1 MTSISSSATGDFSGT
16 IPCRSGF
23 FAGMIGGN
31 SNSMRAAI
39 IGQLS
44 RPLRAAL
51 FVIPAIVTLRW
62 PLPIVAATLRG
73 EGIIDRTVLA
83 FIAPFVL
90 MLIGLPGF
98 VAAAAGRRGETRSAQ
113 LWIRASILLVVVS
126 AALVLVWM
134 WPAVLTMRSTLKNPI
149 MLIVWIA
156 PPIATLIL
164 ATRLRFGLVR

>member
-1 MTSISSSATGDFSGT
+1 VQVGVLRKHDLRQFKFDA
-16 IPCRSGF
+16 R
-23 FAGMIGGN
+23 
-31 SNSMRAAI
+31 AI
-39 IGQLS
+39 IGRLN
-44 RPLRAAL
+44 RLLRAAL
-51 FVIPAIVTLRW
+51 FVIPAIITLRW

-98 VAAAAGRRGETRSAQ
+98 VAAAFGRRGETRWSQ
-113 LWIRASILLVVVS
+113 LWIRASILLVVIS

-134 WPAVLTMRSTLKNPI
+134 WPAVLTMRSTLRNPV
-149 MLIVWIA
+149 MLMVWLA

>member
-1 MTSISSSATGDFSGT
+1 
-16 IPCRSGF
+16 
-23 FAGMIGGN
+23 
-31 SNSMRAAI
+31 MRAAI

-51 FVIPAIVTLRW
+51 FLIPAIFTLRW

-83 FIAPFVL
+83 FMAPFVL

-98 VAAAAGRRGETRSAQ
+98 AAAAAGSRGETRSSQ
-113 LWIRASILLVVVS
+113 LWIRASILLVVIS

-134 WPAVLTMRSTLKNPI
+134 GPAVLTMRSTLKNPV
-149 MLIVWIA
+149 MLVAWLA
-156 PPIATLIL
+156 PPIVTLVL
-164 ATRLRFGLVR
+164 ATRLRLGLVR